1 MRASIV
7 VPIYNAETT
16 LHRCL
21 SAIAVQTHRDLE
33 VILVDDGSAD
43 GSGAI
48 CRQWAETDPRFRLLR
63 QENRGPGAARNA
75 GMDAAAGDVIF
86 FFDSDD
92 EAQPQLV
99 EKTLPRFRETG
110 AQVVLYGCCHV
121 AGNTAMPRP
130 LTAPKS
136 VFTGRE
142 VQEELLPSLFTYGF
156 GAGVSP
162 WGKGY
167 DLAFLR
173 KNGLRFPQERELG
186 CEDGLFM
193 LALFSRVTC
202 AAILPDCLYRY
213 HRAPQSLSRQFHPE
227 RQAWNNGF
235 LERAEEILR
244 TNGLP
249 GELMDHIC
257 ARYHGM
263 TLGTM
268 ASMLGSDLSRQEKN
282 RQLSRLLR
290 DPVLAETLHREVL
303 ALDALLP
310 RLFWHCLRQKWYG
323 LCRVLLQANRLRKN
337 REVQG

>member
-110 AQVVLYGCCHV
+110 AQVVLYGCCYV

-130 LTAPKS
+130 LTAPKP

-142 VQEELLPSLFTYGF
+142 VQEALLPSLFTYGF

-173 KNGLRFPQERELG
+173 KNGLRFPQERGLV

-193 LALFSRVTC
+193 LSLFSKVTC
-202 AAILPDCLYRY
+202 AVVLPDCLYRY
-213 HRAPQSLSRQFHPE
+213 HRNGDSLSRRFQSD
-227 RQAWNNGF
+227 RQARNDAF
-235 LERAEEILR
+235 LKAAAHIIRA
-244 TNGLP
+244 NGLP
-249 GELMDHIC
+249 EKTLVHVC

-263 TLGTM
+263 SLGTM
-268 ASMLGSDLSRQEKN
+268 VSLLDSDLPRQEKN

-323 LCRVLLQANRLRKN
+323 LCRVLLWANGWKN
-337 REVQG
+337 RREVQG